1 MSKLLEFMTKLGED
15 SAFRDSYVADPD
27 GVMKNFGL
35 TDAECKMIRTA
46 DVEGIKKTLGVEHVY
61 LNVHVPPHGN
71 DEIK

>member
-1 MSKLLEFMTKLGED
+1 LT
-15 SAFRDSYVADPD
+15 DPD

-35 TDAECKMIRTA
+35 TDAERKMIRTA
-46 DVEGIKKTLGVEHVY
+46 DVEGIRQTLGVEHVY